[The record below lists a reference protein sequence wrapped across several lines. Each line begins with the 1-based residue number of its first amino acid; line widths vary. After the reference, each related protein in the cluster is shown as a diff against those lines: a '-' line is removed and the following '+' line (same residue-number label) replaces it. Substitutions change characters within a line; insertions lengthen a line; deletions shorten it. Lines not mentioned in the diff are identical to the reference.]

1 MAEMKIK
8 HIEISKNRSE
18 IIVENPSNKL
28 MDNIRRY
35 LDLKE
40 QRRQVLIKH
49 RDVIFPKFP

>member
-49 RDVIFPKFP
+49 REILFPKFP